1 MSKLTIFHLFIF
13 YISLF
18 SSLDNVDSQK
28 ITEIYPYY
36 LNVTAAYVSLEN
48 LNSKKYVYFSF
59 NFDNEKNMN
68 QAYFKLTTDSELSH
82 SNIQYLF
89 TEKKAEEITKNDL
102 VKNTLY
108 WYYIRGNKFRK
119 DKNEQGFDSYLE
131 FFNYSKEKKTLIIRL
146 EIDGLKGDITIENLE
161 SLPEEN
167 SLINNKYNE
176 NLKGNKHN
184 HHNSYN
190 SQNNYHNNVINN
202 EQRYSNNNIHNRY
215 YHYHKDWRS
224 HSHDRVHAISNFR
237 ILYGLLIGHI
247 WLFILILYCLVN
259 KRKRRIPYIATIN
272 NRI

>member
-1 MSKLTIFHLFIF
+1 MSFEFF
-13 YISLF
+13 
-18 SSLDNVDSQK
+18 
-28 ITEIYPYY
+28 
-36 LNVTAAYVSLEN
+36 
-48 LNSKKYVYFSF
+48 
-59 NFDNEKNMN
+59 
-68 QAYFKLTTDSELSH
+68 
-82 SNIQYLF
+82 
-89 TEKKAEEITKNDL
+89 
-102 VKNTLY
+102 
-108 WYYIRGNKFRK
+108 KFRK
-119 DKNEQGFDSYLE
+119 EKNEQGFDSYLE

-167 SLINNKYNE
+167 SLINNKYNK
-176 NLKGNKHN
+176 NLKENKHN

-247 WLFILILYCLVN
+247 WLIILILYCLVN
-259 KRKRRIPYIATIN
+259 KRKRRIPYIAIY
-272 NRI
+272 